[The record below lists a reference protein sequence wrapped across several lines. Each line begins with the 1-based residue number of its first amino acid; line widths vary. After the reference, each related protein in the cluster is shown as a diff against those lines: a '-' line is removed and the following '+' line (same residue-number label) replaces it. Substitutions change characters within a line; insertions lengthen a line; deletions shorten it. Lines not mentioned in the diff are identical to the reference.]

1 MGKAGGR
8 AMQNILNYM
17 TQQYSEVIDLYT
29 KARAAKIKFWHNT
42 DDHRFTDDERDS
54 LIMLASAFS
63 AILRRTY
70 RLFVTEQ
77 GLEPTA
83 FWDAY
88 IRFAVFR
95 QNVLFNKDWK
105 KVFKLDKELH
115 RLIKKT
121 SNSDFIEKIFT
132 GDISLKWLIR
142 ELGGENLGT

>member
-17 TQQYSEVIDLYT
+17 IQQYSEVIDLYT

-42 DDHRFTDDERDS
+42 NDRFT
-54 LIMLASAFS
+54 
-63 AILRRTY
+63 
-70 RLFVTEQ
+70 
-77 GLEPTA
+77 
-83 FWDAY
+83 
-88 IRFAVFR
+88 
-95 QNVLFNKDWK
+95 KDWK

-121 SNSDFIEKIFT
+121 SNPRFVEKIFT

-142 ELGGENLGT
+142 